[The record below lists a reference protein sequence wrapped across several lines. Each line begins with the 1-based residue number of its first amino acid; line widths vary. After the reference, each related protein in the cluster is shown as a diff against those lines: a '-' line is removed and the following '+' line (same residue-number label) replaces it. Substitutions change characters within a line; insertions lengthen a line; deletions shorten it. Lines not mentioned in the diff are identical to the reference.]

1 MPTSLLDERKDA
13 PLSADI
19 KFLTEA
25 LFNVLQN
32 ETTATVQ
39 TVLRQLLSGNQPQT
53 IIQQV
58 VPTLDLQQQQDLIRA
73 CSLFAQVLNI
83 AEDAHHERRRQ
94 AYENDRQHPGRTSF
108 THVINQIQ
116 QQQISAAQ
124 LEQIL
129 QQTSIS
135 AVLTAHPTEVQR
147 QCILCFQ
154 RHIRTI
160 LIITITNS

>member
-73 CSLFAQVLNI
+73 CSL
-83 AEDAHHERRRQ
+83 
-94 AYENDRQHPGRTSF
+94 DRKS
-108 THVINQIQ
+108 V
-116 QQQISAAQ
+116 
-124 LEQIL
+124 
-129 QQTSIS
+129 
-135 AVLTAHPTEVQR
+135 V
-147 QCILCFQ
+147 
-154 RHIRTI
+154 
-160 LIITITNS
+160 